1 MMKKALIGVTIAA
14 ATALGTVQADEVKLG
29 FIGGFTGG
37 IESLTPPIYDGAQLA
52 VRHVNEQ
59 GGILGGREL
68 TMLTGDTGCG
78 DPAIT
83 QSSADRLI
91 NSENVTAMVG
101 ALCSGA
107 TIAAAN
113 NVAVPA
119 GVVMVSPA
127 STSPAI
133 TDLDD
138 NDLVFRT
145 VPSDAFQGEALAKLL
160 ISKGFDD
167 VAVAYVNND
176 YGRGLADAFEAT
188 FEAEGGVVGA
198 RAGHEDNRADY
209 RSDLANLSASGAE
222 TLVVLAYADTS
233 GQTILRQAY
242 EGGFFT
248 QFVGGDGMVG
258 SSLIEAVGADALEGM
273 IFTRPGTL
281 DVPGSA
287 VFEELAEGTDVD
299 PSGTFVAQSYD
310 AAFLLAL
317 AIEQNGSAD
326 RSSLSQALRS
336 VASAP
341 GETIMPGEWEKARE
355 LIAAGEAINYVGA
368 SGDHEFDENGDVPGA
383 VEELVVENG
392 RIVSQGF
399 LGM

>member
-1 MMKKALIGVTIAA
+1 MKKALIGVTIAA
-14 ATALGTVQADEVKLG
+14 ASVLGTAQADDVKVG
-29 FIGGFTGG
+29 FLGGFTGA
-37 IESLTPPIYDGAQLA
+37 IESLVPPIYDGAQLA
-52 VRHVNEQ
+52 VQHVNDQ
-59 GGILGGREL
+59 GGILGGRTL
-68 TMLTGDTGCG
+68 VMPSGDTACG
-78 DPAIT
+78 DAAIT

-91 NSENVTAMVG
+91 NSENVTAIVG

-127 STSPAI
+127 STSPAL

-145 VPSDAFQGEALAKLL
+145 VPSDAFQGEAMGNLL
-160 ISKGFDD
+160 ISKGIQE
-167 VAVAYVNND
+167 VALAYVNND

-188 FEAEGGVVGA
+188 FEAQGGMVTA

-209 RSDLANLSASGAE
+209 RADLANLSAGGSE
-222 TLVVLAYADTS
+222 TLVVMAYADGS
-233 GQTILRQAY
+233 GQTMLRQAW

-258 SSLIEAVGADALEGM
+258 SGLITAVGADAMEGT

-281 DVPGSA
+281 DVPGTA
-287 VFEELAEGTDVD
+287 VFEELAEGTDVNAD
-299 PSGTFVAQSYD
+299 GTFVSQSYD

-317 AIEQNGSAD
+317 AIEYNGHD
-326 RSSLSQALRS
+326 GREGLNEALRA
-336 VASAP
+336 VATAP
-341 GETIMPGEWEKARE
+341 GETILPGEWEKARE
-355 LIAAGEAINYVGA
+355 LIAAGEPINYVGA
-368 SGDHEFDENGDVPGA
+368 SGDHEFDDAGDVPGA
-383 VEELVVENG
+383 VEEMVVENG
-392 RIVSQGF
+392 SIVSQGF
-399 LGM
+399 VGM